1 MTRTDRESQ
10 IRDVV
15 RLYKHPKYNSRNN
28 DNDIT
33 VMIVNPPFDITGR
46 VIPAALPRQDLE
58 IEEGNLIV
66 SGTGNTETGKT
77 ISESRKHRHGLRR

>member
-1 MTRTDRESQ
+1 
-10 IRDVV
+10 
-15 RLYKHPKYNSRNN
+15 
-28 DNDIT
+28 
-33 VMIVNPPFDITGR
+33 MIVNPPFNINDR

-77 ISESRKHRHGLRR
+77 ISESRRHRH